1 MKQLMA
7 LASSVCKASHQM
19 QIQTL
24 EYTPEAGG
32 ALGHLPVVEC
42 SKAYWGSQKG
52 ASARFMDILHGRQAF
67 KNAHSSPAS
76 RSSGLQ

>member
-7 LASSVCKASHQM
+7 LASSVCKASQQM

-24 EYTPEAGG
+24 EYTPEAG
-32 ALGHLPVVEC
+32 ALAHLPVVEC
-42 SKAYWGSQKG
+42 SKACWGSQKG
-52 ASARFMDILHGRQAF
+52 ASARFMDILHGRQTF

-76 RSSGLQ
+76 MSSGLQ